1 MINSISPYRKV
12 LSALL
17 AVWMGIIV
25 ISGIVF
31 MHKEVTSDGEIITHI
46 HPYDFTQKDKDH
58 HKSDAEIRYLD
69 VIYQGSFVESD
80 FATFEVPFFQVF
92 FLEYKQVLQG
102 KYYFDKLVSTYL
114 RGPPSIV

>member
-1 MINSISPYRKV
+1 MINIISPYRKA
-12 LSALL
+12 LATLL

-46 HPYDFTQKDKDH
+46 HPYDFTKKDKDH
-58 HKSDAEIRYLD
+58 HKSDAEIRFLD
-69 VIYQGSFVESD
+69 VVYQGTFVGSN
-80 FATFEVPFFQVF
+80 FSTFDTPFFQVF
-92 FLEYKQVLQG
+92 YSEYNQVLQD
-102 KYYFDKLVSTYL
+102 KYHFERLFSTFL